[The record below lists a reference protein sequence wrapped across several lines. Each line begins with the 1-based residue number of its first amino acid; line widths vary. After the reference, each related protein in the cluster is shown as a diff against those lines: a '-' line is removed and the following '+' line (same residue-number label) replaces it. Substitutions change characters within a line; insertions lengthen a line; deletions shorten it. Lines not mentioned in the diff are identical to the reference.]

1 MESKQDPKD
10 PKESKDKDKDNDNS
24 NSNSKEVIVSEFTE
38 TIIKLVEKLK
48 LEGKS
53 YRRKIYKFNDI
64 INYFIDNMKIK
75 NKNLG
80 DKYIN
85 DMVININNIFE
96 NVSRQSKYDVLEFV
110 KLVIQY
116 GYKMI
121 SYKYTKNKIEPTLPD
136 YTVAEIKEMKQIL

>member
-1 MESKQDPKD
+1 MESKQV
-10 PKESKDKDKDNDNS
+10 PKESKDKAKDND
-24 NSNSKEVIVSEFTE
+24 NSKEVIVSEFTE

-48 LEGKS
+48 QEGKS

>member
-1 MESKQDPKD
+1 MESKQV
-10 PKESKDKDKDNDNS
+10 PKESKDKDKYNDNS
-24 NSNSKEVIVSEFTE
+24 KEIIVSEFTE

-53 YRRKIYKFNDI
+53 YRRKIYNFNDI